1 MPAAHQPPKL
11 LRTWDGGSRSVRVKI
26 LQNFV
31 ADCNGMSAPQLE
43 RELGNSASLLLAR
56 VSSWLRLTY
65 ALGQPVALQLRAVR
79 IFVGASSGQRFLA
92 EYVEVGGL
100 ATLVEIIALKQL
112 SDDDKTETLLLL
124 QAVADAG
131 RHYKEVLCEAGLVPA
146 LERFMCCLQ
155 NDALLEL
162 ASAVLISLG
171 RANPAYAGPTHAAYS
186 RGA

>member
-112 SDDDKTETLLLL
+112 SDYDKTETLLLL

-146 LERFMCCLQ
+146 LEHFFTDR
-155 NDALLEL
+155 
-162 ASAVLISLG
+162 V
-171 RANPAYAGPTHAAYS
+171 
-186 RGA
+186 